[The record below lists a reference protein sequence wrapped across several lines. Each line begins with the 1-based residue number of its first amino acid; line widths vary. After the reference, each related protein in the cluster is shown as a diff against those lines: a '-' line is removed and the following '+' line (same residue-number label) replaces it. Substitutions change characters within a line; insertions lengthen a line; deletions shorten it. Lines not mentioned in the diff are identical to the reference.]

1 MRKKYVALMLL
12 GFVGIILILISSTS
26 HAANTVNYEG
36 KVIQITIVDA
46 DWAWSDA
53 MPSTPVE
60 IISIDYIPAATDE
73 ICVIKEGSDSGPI
86 IFYVKSA
93 DTCDQ
98 RTKPFY
104 GALLRPYFDY
114 SDSTNSADGKIIIIL
129 K

>member
-1 MRKKYVALMLL
+1 MRKIL
-12 GFVGIILILISSTS
+12 LILSILFMFSLPVY
-26 HAANTVNYEG
+26 AANTVTVEG

-46 DWAWSDA
+46 DTDLADYI
-53 MPSTPVE
+53 PSTGAQ

-73 ICVIKEGSDSGPI
+73 ICVIKEATDAGPI
-86 IFYVKSA
+86 IFYCKSA
-93 DTCDQ
+93 DVYDQ